1 MICIFKELCPGL
13 WKVNKSKHINK
24 ITNIFIK
31 LITEVCIQVY
41 RSYQN
46 MDIPH
51 WSIKCLIL
59 YNSSYWFLLGDNDDT
74 KQMDIFWTDPVVAQL
89 CKQESAVAVKIM
101 ANRYNCSFPK
111 IMKHSLMWNE
121 INGGGDVIIWKT
133 KYFHLSLNLYSV
145 RDYVLNSVVFPL
157 KHIISLSMNTL

>member
-1 MICIFKELCPGL
+1 MYTSLQII
-13 WKVNKSKHINK
+13 SKHGYSS
-24 ITNIFIK
+24 
-31 LITEVCIQVY
+31 LIHQ
-41 RSYQN
+41 
-46 MDIPH
+46 MF
-51 WSIKCLIL
+51 
-59 YNSSYWFLLGDNDDT
+59 NSSYWFLLGDNDDT